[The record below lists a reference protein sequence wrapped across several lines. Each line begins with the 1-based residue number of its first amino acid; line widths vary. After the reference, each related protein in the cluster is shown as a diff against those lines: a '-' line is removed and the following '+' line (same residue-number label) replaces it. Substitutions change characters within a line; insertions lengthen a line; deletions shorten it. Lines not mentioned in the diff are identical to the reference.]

1 MKKKKREEITNFNLN
16 EFSDPHFVASLTD
29 KEKTLLAKTIRE
41 EIIKDVAKN
50 GGHLSSN
57 LGVVELTIALNDA
70 FDFNTDKL
78 VFDIGHQ
85 AYAYK
90 ILTGRSLEN
99 LRKKDGI
106 SGFQKRS
113 ESPYDHF
120 EAGHSSTS
128 LSAAQGMAISRDL
141 NGEHYDV
148 VALIGDGSISNGVAL
163 EALNDIGHKHN
174 KVIIVLND
182 NEMSIAPPT
191 GAISKMF
198 RRMRISP
205 GYLKTKSA
213 YKRLM
218 FKTKFG
224 YFIYRITWNIKN
236 WFKRHL
242 IQQNFFE
249 KLGFNYI
256 GLVDGHNFKALKK
269 AFKIAK
275 KQPTSVIVHVKTTK
289 GKGYKFAESDKE
301 GDWHG
306 TGPFDIE
313 TGKQLK
319 DTTGLKSW
327 SEVYAD
333 VLEDV
338 LDTNKDT
345 VLINPGTYVGS
356 RLDKIFKEHPG
367 RAIDVGIAEEHAFTL
382 ASGLALSNKHPIIS
396 IYSTFMQRSMDQIIH
411 DLARMNLSTTIL
423 VDRSGYVGA
432 DGETHQGIFDASM
445 IMTIPNTTI
454 AMASTPKIAE
464 ILVHTSLNH
473 EGPFFIRYPRDD
485 VKISEINYDDIEV
498 KYGEWKKEDVNNG
511 SKDSAIITYGPYFE
525 HLKTALNETKK
536 NVTLV
541 NAIYQK
547 PFDDEM
553 INSLLNYKIIYILD
567 AYSTAEGFV
576 NALFVDLTN
585 RGFKGDIITR
595 ALPVEFTTQDTI
607 KAQLKNAN
615 LAIEDIVNLIK

>member
-1 MKKKKREEITNFNLN
+1 
-16 EFSDPHFVASLTD
+16 
-29 KEKTLLAKTIRE
+29 
-41 EIIKDVAKN
+41 
-50 GGHLSSN
+50 
-57 LGVVELTIALNDA
+57 
-70 FDFNTDKL
+70 
-78 VFDIGHQ
+78 
-85 AYAYK
+85 
-90 ILTGRSLEN
+90 
-99 LRKKDGI
+99 
-106 SGFQKRS
+106 
-113 ESPYDHF
+113 
-120 EAGHSSTS
+120 
-128 LSAAQGMAISRDL
+128 
-141 NGEHYDV
+141 
-148 VALIGDGSISNGVAL
+148 
-163 EALNDIGHKHN
+163 
-174 KVIIVLND
+174 
-182 NEMSIAPPT
+182 
-191 GAISKMF
+191 
-198 RRMRISP
+198 
-205 GYLKTKSA
+205 
-213 YKRLM
+213 
-218 FKTKFG
+218 
-224 YFIYRITWNIKN
+224 
-236 WFKRHL
+236 
-242 IQQNFFE
+242 
-249 KLGFNYI
+249 
-256 GLVDGHNFKALKK
+256 
-269 AFKIAK
+269 
-275 KQPTSVIVHVKTTK
+275 
-289 GKGYKFAESDKE
+289 
-301 GDWHG
+301 
-306 TGPFDIE
+306 
-313 TGKQLK
+313 
-319 DTTGLKSW
+319 
-327 SEVYAD
+327 
-333 VLEDV
+333 
-338 LDTNKDT
+338 
-345 VLINPGTYVGS
+345 
-356 RLDKIFKEHPG
+356 
-367 RAIDVGIAEEHAFTL
+367 
-382 ASGLALSNKHPIIS
+382 
-396 IYSTFMQRSMDQIIH
+396 MQRSMDQIIH

-595 ALPVEFTTQDTI
+595 ALPVEFTI